1 MIYMASLAVTTIAA
15 VCESGSFEPFVYIQ
29 MRSFYQDR
37 LGTNIWGNSTKTAV
51 FSQVFSIFTACEL
64 YTTLTVHMI
73 DTGDKAY
80 FVEHAGL
87 RTPEACMKL
96 SLCGALVAMVRKLVS
111 FNLFTSSKGG
121 TDHFTIKTGQKHSR
135 TLQKRARSFEQV
147 AGVFLVYG
155 RTFGVLSAIVT
166 GASLLIS

>member
-15 VCESGSFEPFVYIQ
+15 VCESGSFEPFVHMQ

-111 FNLFTSSKGG
+111 FNSFTSSKGD
-121 TDHFTIKTGQKHSR
+121 TDHFTKTG
-135 TLQKRARSFEQV
+135 L
-147 AGVFLVYG
+147 
-155 RTFGVLSAIVT
+155 
-166 GASLLIS
+166 GAKA